1 MFGAVALPTS
11 SDDPSREEIIKAK
24 ERAILMLGET
34 LSKYGFAEGMN
45 LILSHRDIVA
55 DINLFI
61 HVFPWLHFYLNCR
74 ARRVDTDH
82 QRYD

>member
-1 MFGAVALPTS
+1 MLHLFGAVALPTS

-45 LILSHRDIVA
+45 LILSHRYCGRYKSLHSCISMVTF
-55 DINLFI
+55 LFE
-61 HVFPWLHFYLNCR
+61 L
-74 ARRVDTDH
+74 
-82 QRYD
+82 QS